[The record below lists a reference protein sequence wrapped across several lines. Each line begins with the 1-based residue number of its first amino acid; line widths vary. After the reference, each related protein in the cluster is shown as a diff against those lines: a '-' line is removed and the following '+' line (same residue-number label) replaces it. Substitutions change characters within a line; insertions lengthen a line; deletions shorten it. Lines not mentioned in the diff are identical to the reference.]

1 MSKGPEALT
10 QKLIL
15 DWLAANHVLAY
26 RMNTG
31 AGKFSN
37 ADGKER
43 FMKFGVPG
51 MADILAFPRNNRIV
65 WSNYDHSKE
74 TQVCW
79 IEVKAPKGKQSDL
92 QKSFQAQVQECG
104 HMYILAYDLDIVKAA
119 LR

>member
-1 MSKGPEALT
+1 MKGPEAQT
-10 QKLIL
+10 QKLIM

-51 MADILAFPRNNRIV
+51 MADILAFKYQHRHPAEGGCY
-65 WSNYDHSKE
+65 S
-74 TQVCW
+74 QVFW
-79 IEVKAPKGKQSDL
+79 IEVKAPKGKQSEM
-92 QKSFQAQVQECG
+92 QASFQKQVEADL
-104 HMYILAYDLDIVKAA
+104 HTYVLAYSLDDVIEAM
-119 LR
+119 R